1 MLAILVKWD
10 RVSQGDRIRYTLFF
24 RTFSRPRRLF
34 PLPEQSEHNG
44 CSSKGKVSPYDSKE
58 IPVNKVIACL
68 IAVVAAL
75 IVALALLNR
84 QLTPPTAPAPAVSS
98 SQPSSAKLPDL
109 PDIGGSREPAAAAPE
124 VTGTGK
130 TLPPLPDSL
139 EIGDPGIHRAPISN
153 TTVTD
158 GEGATAP
165 SPTTDQASEPA
176 SSGTL
181 PPAGTQTDSTSEPQQ
196 ASAGSESAPAQAS
209 AEPEPAP
216 AQASTEEKT
225 QEPDIPTKPGKTA
238 QAAPAVQQKPR
249 PAAAQTSA
257 QREKKDTA
265 AKHEQPAQKA
275 QKQPREKPARERAQ
289 AAKAEKPAEKAAA
302 GTNESAQDTR
312 RTGRVT
318 VLTRNGGATVRLSAS
333 DEITYKHMILTQPD
347 RFVIDLTG
355 RWDVSTDAIPS
366 NPLVTNIRLGRFKN
380 RTRVVIDMTS
390 QPRNA
395 KVNLSKNRCRLDVRV
410 DR

>member
-10 RVSQGDRIRYTLFF
+10 RVSQGGRIRYTLFF

-75 IVALALLNR
+75 IVALVLLNR

-158 GEGATAP
+158 GEGATVP

-176 SSGTL
+176 SSGTV

>member
-1 MLAILVKWD
+1 M
-10 RVSQGDRIRYTLFF
+10 
-24 RTFSRPRRLF
+24 
-34 PLPEQSEHNG
+34 
-44 CSSKGKVSPYDSKE
+44 
-58 IPVNKVIACL
+58 NKVIACL

-75 IVALALLNR
+75 IVALVLLNR

-158 GEGATAP
+158 GEGAPAP

-176 SSGTL
+176 SSGTV

-196 ASAGSESAPAQAS
+196 ASAGSE
-209 AEPEPAP
+209 P

-395 KVNLSKNRCRLDVRV
+395 RVNLSKNRCRLDVRV

>member
-1 MLAILVKWD
+1 M
-10 RVSQGDRIRYTLFF
+10 
-24 RTFSRPRRLF
+24 
-34 PLPEQSEHNG
+34 
-44 CSSKGKVSPYDSKE
+44 
-58 IPVNKVIACL
+58 NKVIACL

-75 IVALALLNR
+75 IVALVLLNR

-158 GEGATAP
+158 GEGAPAP

-176 SSGTL
+176 SSGTV

-196 ASAGSESAPAQAS
+196 ASAGSES
-209 AEPEPAP
+209 AP

-395 KVNLSKNRCRLDVRV
+395 RVNLSKNRCRLDVRV

>member
-10 RVSQGDRIRYTLFF
+10 RVSQGGRIRYTLFF

-75 IVALALLNR
+75 IVALVLLNR

-176 SSGTL
+176 SSGTV

-216 AQASTEEKT
+216 AQASTEE
-225 QEPDIPTKPGKTA
+225 
-238 QAAPAVQQKPR
+238 
-249 PAAAQTSA
+249 
-257 QREKKDTA
+257 
-265 AKHEQPAQKA
+265 
-275 QKQPREKPARERAQ
+275 
-289 AAKAEKPAEKAAA
+289 
-302 GTNESAQDTR
+302 
-312 RTGRVT
+312 
-318 VLTRNGGATVRLSAS
+318 
-333 DEITYKHMILTQPD
+333 
-347 RFVIDLTG
+347 
-355 RWDVSTDAIPS
+355 
-366 NPLVTNIRLGRFKN
+366 
-380 RTRVVIDMTS
+380 
-390 QPRNA
+390 
-395 KVNLSKNRCRLDVRV
+395 
-410 DR
+410 

>member
-10 RVSQGDRIRYTLFF
+10 RVSQGGRIRYTLFF

-34 PLPEQSEHNG
+34 PLLEQSEHNG

-75 IVALALLNR
+75 IVALVLLNR
-84 QLTPPTAPAPAVSS
+84 QLTPAVSS

-158 GEGATAP
+158 GEGAPAP

-176 SSGTL
+176 SSGTV
-181 PPAGTQTDSTSEPQQ
+181 PPAGTQTDSTSEPQ
-196 ASAGSESAPAQAS
+196 QAS

-395 KVNLSKNRCRLDVRV
+395 RVNLSKNRCRLDVRV

>member
-10 RVSQGDRIRYTLFF
+10 RVSQGGRIRYTLFF

-44 CSSKGKVSPYDSKE
+44 CSSKEKVSPYDSKE

-75 IVALALLNR
+75 IVALVLLNR

-158 GEGATAP
+158 GEGAPAP

-176 SSGTL
+176 SSGTV

-390 QPRNA
+390 QPQNA
-395 KVNLSKNRCRLDVRV
+395 RVNLSKNRCRLDVRV

>member
-10 RVSQGDRIRYTLFF
+10 RVSQGGRIRYTLFF

-75 IVALALLNR
+75 IVALVLLNR

-158 GEGATAP
+158 GEGAPAP

-176 SSGTL
+176 SSGTV

-196 ASAGSESAPAQAS
+196 ASAGSES
-209 AEPEPAP
+209 AP

-395 KVNLSKNRCRLDVRV
+395 RVNLSKNRCRLDVRV

>member
-10 RVSQGDRIRYTLFF
+10 RVSQGGRIRYTLFF

-34 PLPEQSEHNG
+34 PLLEQSEHNG

-75 IVALALLNR
+75 IVALVLLNR

-158 GEGATAP
+158 GEGAPAP

-176 SSGTL
+176 SSGTV

-209 AEPEPAP
+209 
-216 AQASTEEKT
+216 TEEKT
-225 QEPDIPTKPGKTA
+225 QEPDIPTKPDKTA

-395 KVNLSKNRCRLDVRV
+395 RVNLSKNRCRLDVRV

>member
-1 MLAILVKWD
+1 M
-10 RVSQGDRIRYTLFF
+10 
-24 RTFSRPRRLF
+24 
-34 PLPEQSEHNG
+34 
-44 CSSKGKVSPYDSKE
+44 
-58 IPVNKVIACL
+58 NKVIACL

-75 IVALALLNR
+75 IVALVLLNR

-139 EIGDPGIHRAPISN
+139 EIGAPGIHRAPISN

-158 GEGATAP
+158 GEGAPAP
-165 SPTTDQASEPA
+165 SPTTDQASETA
-176 SSGTL
+176 SSGSV
-181 PPAGTQTDSTSEPQQ
+181 PAAGTQTDNASEPQQ
-196 ASAGSESAPAQAS
+196 TSAGSE
-209 AEPEPAP
+209 PAP
-216 AQASTEEKT
+216 SQMAPEEKT
-225 QEPDIPTKPGKTA
+225 QTTDIPSKPEKAA
-238 QAAPAVQQKPR
+238 QAVPAVQQKPH
-249 PAAAQTSA
+249 PAAAQASV

-265 AKHEQPAQKA
+265 AKHEQLAQKV
-275 QKQPREKPARERAQ
+275 QKQPREKPVREQHAQ
-289 AAKAEKPAEKAAA
+289 AAKAEKPADRAAA
-302 GTNESAQDTR
+302 GNDESAQNTR

-347 RFVIDLTG
+347 RFVIDLNG

-380 RTRVVIDMTS
+380 RTRVVIDMSS

-395 KVNLSKNRCRLDVRV
+395 RANLSKNRCRLDVRV

>member
-10 RVSQGDRIRYTLFF
+10 RVSQGGRIRYTLFF

-44 CSSKGKVSPYDSKE
+44 CSSKEKVSPYDSKE

-75 IVALALLNR
+75 IVALVLLNR

-139 EIGDPGIHRAPISN
+139 EIGAPGIHRAPISN

-158 GEGATAP
+158 GEGAPAP

-176 SSGTL
+176 SSGTV

-395 KVNLSKNRCRLDVRV
+395 RVNLSKNRCRLDVRV

>member
-10 RVSQGDRIRYTLFF
+10 RVSQGGRIRYTLFF

-34 PLPEQSEHNG
+34 PLLEQSEHNG
-44 CSSKGKVSPYDSKE
+44 CSSKEKVSPYDSKE

-75 IVALALLNR
+75 IVALVLLNR

-158 GEGATAP
+158 GEGAPAP

-176 SSGTL
+176 SSGTV

-225 QEPDIPTKPGKTA
+225 QEPDIPTKPGKPA

-395 KVNLSKNRCRLDVRV
+395 RVNLSKNRCRLDVRV

>member
-1 MLAILVKWD
+1 M
-10 RVSQGDRIRYTLFF
+10 
-24 RTFSRPRRLF
+24 
-34 PLPEQSEHNG
+34 
-44 CSSKGKVSPYDSKE
+44 
-58 IPVNKVIACL
+58 NKVIACL

-75 IVALALLNR
+75 IVALVLLNR

-109 PDIGGSREPAAAAPE
+109 PDISGSREPAAAAPE

-158 GEGATAP
+158 GEGATVP

>member
-24 RTFSRPRRLF
+24 RTFSRPQRLF
-34 PLPEQSEHNG
+34 PLPEQSEHDD

-75 IVALALLNR
+75 IVALVLLNR

-109 PDIGGSREPAAAAPE
+109 PDIGGSREPAATAPE

-158 GEGATAP
+158 VEGAPAP
-165 SPTTDQASEPA
+165 SPTTDQGSEPA
-176 SSGTL
+176 SSGTV
-181 PPAGTQTDSTSEPQQ
+181 PPAGTQTDRTSEPQ
-196 ASAGSESAPAQAS
+196 QAS

-216 AQASTEEKT
+216 AQASPEEKT
-225 QEPDIPTKPGKTA
+225 QEQDPPTKPGNTA
-238 QAAPAVQQKPR
+238 QTASAVQQNPR
-249 PAAAQTSA
+249 PAATQTSA
-257 QREKKDTA
+257 QREKKDTV
-265 AKHEQPAQKA
+265 AKHEQTAQKA
-275 QKQPREKPARERAQ
+275 QKQPREKPVRERAQ
-289 AAKAEKPAEKAAA
+289 AAKAEKQAEKAAA
-302 GTNESAQDTR
+302 GTDEAAQNIR

-333 DEITYKHMILTQPD
+333 HEITYKHMILTQPD
-347 RFVIDLTG
+347 RFVIDLSG

-395 KVNLSKNRCRLDVRV
+395 RVNLSKNRCRLDVRV

>member
-1 MLAILVKWD
+1 M
-10 RVSQGDRIRYTLFF
+10 
-24 RTFSRPRRLF
+24 
-34 PLPEQSEHNG
+34 
-44 CSSKGKVSPYDSKE
+44 
-58 IPVNKVIACL
+58 NKVIACL

-75 IVALALLNR
+75 IVALVLLNR

-238 QAAPAVQQKPR
+238 QAAPAG
-249 PAAAQTSA
+249 SA
-257 QREKKDTA
+257 
-265 AKHEQPAQKA
+265 
-275 QKQPREKPARERAQ
+275 
-289 AAKAEKPAEKAAA
+289 
-302 GTNESAQDTR
+302 
-312 RTGRVT
+312 GRG
-318 VLTRNGGATVRLSAS
+318 LR
-333 DEITYKHMILTQPD
+333 
-347 RFVIDLTG
+347 
-355 RWDVSTDAIPS
+355 
-366 NPLVTNIRLGRFKN
+366 
-380 RTRVVIDMTS
+380 
-390 QPRNA
+390 
-395 KVNLSKNRCRLDVRV
+395 
-410 DR
+410 

>member
-10 RVSQGDRIRYTLFF
+10 RVSQGGRIRYTLFF

-34 PLPEQSEHNG
+34 PLLEQSEHNG

-75 IVALALLNR
+75 IVALVLLNR

-158 GEGATAP
+158 GEGAPAP

-176 SSGTL
+176 SSGTV

-225 QEPDIPTKPGKTA
+225 QEPDIPTKPRLNL
-238 QAAPAVQQKPR
+238 PACPCRPPEPPPR
-249 PAAAQTSA
+249 SRADFCPA
-257 QREKKDTA
+257 
-265 AKHEQPAQKA
+265 
-275 QKQPREKPARERAQ
+275 
-289 AAKAEKPAEKAAA
+289 
-302 GTNESAQDTR
+302 
-312 RTGRVT
+312 
-318 VLTRNGGATVRLSAS
+318 
-333 DEITYKHMILTQPD
+333 
-347 RFVIDLTG
+347 
-355 RWDVSTDAIPS
+355 
-366 NPLVTNIRLGRFKN
+366 
-380 RTRVVIDMTS
+380 
-390 QPRNA
+390 
-395 KVNLSKNRCRLDVRV
+395 
-410 DR
+410 

>member
-10 RVSQGDRIRYTLFF
+10 RVSQGGRIRYTLFF

-75 IVALALLNR
+75 IVALVLLNR

-139 EIGDPGIHRAPISN
+139 EIGDPGIHRASISN

-158 GEGATAP
+158 GEGAPAS

-176 SSGTL
+176 SSGTV

-196 ASAGSESAPAQAS
+196 ASAGSES
-209 AEPEPAP
+209 AP

-395 KVNLSKNRCRLDVRV
+395 RVNLSKNRCRLDVRV

>member
-75 IVALALLNR
+75 IVALVLLNR

-158 GEGATAP
+158 GEGAPAP

-176 SSGTL
+176 SSGTV

-216 AQASTEEKT
+216 AQASA
-225 QEPDIPTKPGKTA
+225 EPEP
-238 QAAPAVQQKPR
+238 
-249 PAAAQTSA
+249 
-257 QREKKDTA
+257 A

-390 QPRNA
+390 RPRNA
-395 KVNLSKNRCRLDVRV
+395 RVNLSKNRCRLDVRV

>member
-24 RTFSRPRRLF
+24 RTFSRQQRLF
-34 PLPEQSEHNG
+34 LLPEQSEHND

-75 IVALALLNR
+75 IVALVLLNR

-158 GEGATAP
+158 GEGAPAP
-165 SPTTDQASEPA
+165 SPTTDQASETA
-176 SSGTL
+176 SSGSV
-181 PPAGTQTDSTSEPQQ
+181 PAAGTQTDNASEPQQ
-196 ASAGSESAPAQAS
+196 TSAGSE
-209 AEPEPAP
+209 PAP
-216 AQASTEEKT
+216 SQMAPEEKT
-225 QEPDIPTKPGKTA
+225 QTTDIPSKPEKAA
-238 QAAPAVQQKPR
+238 QAVPAVQQKPH
-249 PAAAQTSA
+249 PAAAQASV

-265 AKHEQPAQKA
+265 AKHEQLAQKV
-275 QKQPREKPARERAQ
+275 QKQPREKPVREQHAQ
-289 AAKAEKPAEKAAA
+289 AAKAEKPADRAAA
-302 GTNESAQDTR
+302 GNDESAQNTR

-347 RFVIDLTG
+347 RFVIDLNG

-366 NPLVTNIRLGRFKN
+366 NPLVTNIRLGRVKN
-380 RTRVVIDMTS
+380 RTRVVIDMSS

-395 KVNLSKNRCRLDVRV
+395 RANLSKNRCRLDVRV

>member
-1 MLAILVKWD
+1 MLAILVKWN
-10 RVSQGDRIRYTLFF
+10 RVSQGGRIRYTLFF

-75 IVALALLNR
+75 IVALVLLNR

-139 EIGDPGIHRAPISN
+139 EIGDPGIHRASISN

-158 GEGATAP
+158 GEGAPAS

-176 SSGTL
+176 SSGTV

-196 ASAGSESAPAQAS
+196 ASAGSES
-209 AEPEPAP
+209 AP

-395 KVNLSKNRCRLDVRV
+395 RVNLSKNRCRLDVRV

>member
-10 RVSQGDRIRYTLFF
+10 RVSQGGRIRYTLFF

-44 CSSKGKVSPYDSKE
+44 CSSKGKVSPYDGKE

-75 IVALALLNR
+75 IVALVLLNR

-158 GEGATAP
+158 GEGAPAP

-176 SSGTL
+176 SSGTV

-196 ASAGSESAPAQAS
+196 ASAGSES
-209 AEPEPAP
+209 AP

-395 KVNLSKNRCRLDVRV
+395 RVNLSKNRCRLDVRV